1 MFTKRKGYRVERK
14 IRLKLEKG
22 GWKVIRAGASL
33 GDADLICIKQ
43 GKCILLQIKSSKKQ
57 ALYYY
62 GHMGKKLEGLPFY
75 LVVDFGYGRI
85 RILYPK
91 HKVNMRDG
99 LDFNDFL
106 KEENNILKKKYI
118 K

>member
-14 IRLKLEKG
+14 IRIKFEQV

-62 GHMGKKLEGLPFY
+62 GYMDKKLEGFPFY

-85 RILYPK
+85 RILNPR
-91 HKVNMRDG
+91 HKVDITDG
-99 LDFNDFL
+99 LGLDGVL
-106 KEENNILKKKYI
+106 KEKK
-118 K
+118 